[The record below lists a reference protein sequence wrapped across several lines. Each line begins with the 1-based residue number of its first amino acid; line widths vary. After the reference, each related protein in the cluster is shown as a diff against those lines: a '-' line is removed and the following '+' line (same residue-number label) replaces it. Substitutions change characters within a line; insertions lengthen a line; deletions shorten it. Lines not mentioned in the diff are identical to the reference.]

1 MNKLTQSQTLAHLL
15 EIEPYTLL
23 GLLLFVTYLFYRFFL
38 RDASE
43 ERHRNI
49 QKHFANITRHFLVLS
64 LLFFTF
70 LILNE
75 VDTEWTHFRRIAPYV
90 GIVTLLWGMI
100 VFVKTCRLI
109 VLQYLFMSSMQTGV
123 PLLLVNI
130 FSLLLSIVLV
140 FWGASHIFDVQLAP
154 LLATSAAFSIILGL
168 ALQDTL
174 GNLFAGIAMQIDKT
188 FEIGDWVEVVSGPVK
203 TVGRVKELTWRSTIL
218 DGLFEEVVTIPN
230 RVMAQ
235 AQVYNFSPKETSI
248 IRSVTFRLNHGI
260 NPDQVKEIL
269 ESSIAGLSDIRGIPS
284 PLAYISD
291 ANENFIAYKLIFN
304 IDNYGAQYVLGD
316 KVYRKGFEALQAAG
330 IKLARPYLELYNTNA
345 TATPHANQQST
356 GPTV

>member
-1 MNKLTQSQTLAHLL
+1 MNKLIQNQSLVQLL

-49 QKHFANITRHFLVLS
+49 QNHFANITRHFLVLS

-70 LILNE
+70 LIVNE
-75 VDTEWTHFRRIAPYV
+75 VDSEWTHFRRVAPYI
-90 GIVTLLWGMI
+90 GLITLLWGMI

-109 VLQYLFMSSMQTGV
+109 VLQYLFMSSMQVGV

-130 FSLLLSIVLV
+130 FSLLLSIILV
-140 FWGASHIFDVQLAP
+140 FWTASNVFAVQLAP

-188 FEIGDWVEVVSGPVK
+188 FEIGDWVEVIQGTQKS
-203 TVGRVKELTWRSTIL
+203 VGRVKEITWRSTIM
-218 DGLFEEVVTIPN
+218 DGFFDEVITIPN
-230 RVMAQ
+230 RVIAQ
-235 AQVYNFSPKETSI
+235 AQVSNFSPKDTPI
-248 IRSVTFRLNHGI
+248 IRSVIFKMAHGVD
-260 NPDQVKEIL
+260 PEKVKEVL
-269 ESSIAGLSDIRGIPS
+269 EGSVAGLSDIRGIPS
-284 PLAYISD
+284 PVAFINDTTETSI
-291 ANENFIAYKLIFN
+291 NFKLVFH
-304 IDNYGAQYVLGD
+304 IDNYGAQYLLSD
-316 KVYRKGFEALQAAG
+316 KVYRHGFEALVTNG
-330 IKLARPYLELYNTNA
+330 LKLARPYMEISNSAKENLT
-345 TATPHANQQST
+345 TS
-356 GPTV
+356 V

>member
-1 MNKLTQSQTLAHLL
+1 MNKLIQTQALAQLL

-43 ERHRNI
+43 ERHKNI
-49 QKHFANITRHFLVLS
+49 QNHFANITRHFLVLS

-90 GIVTLLWGMI
+90 GLVTLMWGMI

-140 FWGASHIFDVQLAP
+140 FWTVSNVFGVQLAP

-174 GNLFAGIAMQIDKT
+174 GNLFAGIAMQVDKT
-188 FEIGDWVEVVSGPVK
+188 FEIGDWVEVVSGPQK
-203 TVGRVKELTWRSTIL
+203 TVGKVKELTWRSTIM
-218 DGLFEEVVTIPN
+218 DGFFDEVITIPN
-230 RVMAQ
+230 RIMAQ
-235 AQVYNFSPKETSI
+235 AQVYNFSPKETPI
-248 IRSVTFRLNHGI
+248 VRAVVFRMVHGV
-260 NPDQVKEIL
+260 NPDQVKEVL
-269 ESSIAGLSDIRGIPS
+269 ESSVAGLSDIRGIPS
-284 PLAYISD
+284 PLCYISD
-291 ANENFIAYKLIFN
+291 ANEHFLSFKLVFN
-304 IDNYGAQYVLGD
+304 IDNYGAQFILSD

-330 IKLARPYLELYNTNA
+330 LKMARPFIELHGIQKPFDDIPPRT
-345 TATPHANQQST
+345 T
-356 GPTV
+356 

>member
-1 MNKLTQSQTLAHLL
+1 MNKLIQSQALTQLL

-23 GLLLFVTYLFYRFFL
+23 GLLVFVTYLFYRFFL

-49 QKHFANITRHFLVLS
+49 QNHFANITRHFLVLS

-70 LILNE
+70 LILTE
-75 VDTEWTHFRRIAPYV
+75 VDTEWTHFRRISPYV
-90 GIVTLLWGMI
+90 GLVTLLWGMI

-130 FSLLLSIVLV
+130 FSLLLSIILTL
-140 FWGASHIFDVQLAP
+140 WTASHVFGVQLAP

-174 GNLFAGIAMQIDKT
+174 GNLFAGIAMQVDKT
-188 FEIGDWVEVVSGPVK
+188 FEIGDWVEVVSGPTK
-203 TVGRVKELTWRSTIL
+203 TVGKVKELTWRSTIL
-218 DGLFEEVVTIPN
+218 DGLYDEVVTIPN
-230 RVMAQ
+230 RNMAQ
-235 AQVYNFSPKETSI
+235 AQVYNFSPKETPI
-248 IRSVTFRLNHGI
+248 NRSVTFRMSHGV
-260 NPDQVKEIL
+260 NPEKVKEVL
-269 ESSIAGLSDIRGIPS
+269 ENSIAGLSDIRGIPS

-291 ANENFIAYKLIFN
+291 SNENYVAFKLIFN
-304 IDNYGAQYVLGD
+304 IDNYGAQYVLCD
-316 KVYRKGFEALQAAG
+316 KVYRRGFEALEANG
-330 IKLARPYLELYNTNA
+330 LPMARPYLEISRHRENL
-345 TATPHANQQST
+345 TPS
-356 GPTV
+356 

>member
-1 MNKLTQSQTLAHLL
+1 MNKLIQNQSLIHLL

-38 RDASE
+38 SDASE

-49 QKHFANITRHFLVLS
+49 QNHFKNITRHFLVLS

-75 VDTEWTHFRRIAPYV
+75 VDTQWTHFRRIAPYV
-90 GIVTLLWGMI
+90 GLITLLWGMI

-130 FSLLLSIVLV
+130 FSLLLSIILV
-140 FWGASHIFDVQLAP
+140 FWTASHIFAVQLAP

-188 FEIGDWVEVVSGPVK
+188 FEIGDWVEVVAGTTKS
-203 TVGRVKELTWRSTIL
+203 VGRVKEITWRSTIM
-218 DGLFEEVVTIPN
+218 DGFFDEVITIPN
-230 RVMAQ
+230 RTMAQ
-235 AQVYNFSPKETSI
+235 AQVSNFSPKDTPI
-248 IRSVTFRLNHGI
+248 VRSVIFRMSLNV
-260 NPDQVKEIL
+260 NPEKVKEVL
-269 ESSIAGLSDIRGIPS
+269 ETSIAGLSEIRGIP
-284 PLAYISD
+284 PPFAYISD
-291 ANENFIAYKLIFN
+291 SNENFICFKLVFH
-304 IDNYGAQYVLGD
+304 IDNYGAQFILSD
-316 KVYRKGFEALQAAG
+316 KVYRRGFEALEANG
-330 IKLARPYLELYNTNA
+330 LTLARPYLEINKI
-345 TATPHANQQST
+345 
-356 GPTV
+356 

>member
-1 MNKLTQSQTLAHLL
+1 MNKIIQLQALAHLL

-23 GLLLFVTYLFYRFFL
+23 GLLVLVTYLFYRFFL

-49 QKHFANITRHFLVLS
+49 QNHFANITRHFLVLS

-70 LILNE
+70 LVLNE
-75 VDTEWTHFRRIAPYV
+75 IDTEWTHYRRIASYV
-90 GIVTLLWGMI
+90 GLITLLWGMI

-130 FSLLLSIVLV
+130 FSLLLSIILV
-140 FWGASHIFDVQLAP
+140 FWAASHIFGVQLAP

-188 FEIGDWVEVVSGPVK
+188 FEIGDWVEVASGSVK

-218 DGLFEEVVTIPN
+218 DGFFDEVITIPN
-230 RVMAQ
+230 RNMAQ
-235 AQVYNFSPKETSI
+235 AQVHNYSPKETSI
-248 IRSVTFRLNHGI
+248 VRSVTFRLNHGI
-260 NPDQVKEIL
+260 NPDQVKDLL
-269 ESSIAGLSDIRGIPS
+269 EGSIAGLSDIRGIPS

-291 ANENFIAYKLIFN
+291 ANEHFIAFKLVFN
-304 IDNYGAQYVLGD
+304 IDNYGMQFILAD
-316 KVYRKGFEALQAAG
+316 KVYRKGFEALQGAG
-330 IKLARPYLELYNTNA
+330 IKLARPYLELYNTPPPSRELNNPP
-345 TATPHANQQST
+345 TA
-356 GPTV
+356 

>member
-1 MNKLTQSQTLAHLL
+1 MNKLIQSQALAQLL

-23 GLLLFVTYLFYRFFL
+23 GLLLLVTYLFYRFFL

-43 ERHRNI
+43 ERHKNI
-49 QKHFANITRHFLVLS
+49 QNHFANITRHFLVLS

-70 LILNE
+70 LIVNE
-75 VDTEWTHFRRIAPYV
+75 VDTQWVHLRRIAPYV
-90 GIVTLLWGMI
+90 GLVTLLWGMI

-130 FSLLLSIVLV
+130 FSLLLSIILV
-140 FWGASHIFDVQLAP
+140 FWTASHVFGVQLAP

-188 FEIGDWVEVVSGPVK
+188 FEIGDWVEVVQGQQK
-203 TVGRVKELTWRSTIL
+203 TVGKVKELTWRSTIM
-218 DGLFEEVVTIPN
+218 DGFFDEVITIPN

-235 AQVYNFSPKETSI
+235 AQVYNFSPKEVPI
-248 IRSVTFRLNHGI
+248 VRSVIFRMAHGV
-260 NPDQVKEIL
+260 NPDKVKEVL
-269 ESSIAGLSDIRGIPS
+269 EGAVAGLSDIRGIPS
-284 PLAYISD
+284 PLCFISES
-291 ANENFIAYKLIFN
+291 NENFIAFKLVYH
-304 IDNYGAQYVLGD
+304 IDNYGSQYILAD
-316 KVYRKGFEALQAAG
+316 KVYRCGFEALEANG
-330 IKLARPYLELYNTNA
+330 LRMARPYIEY
-345 TATPHANQQST
+345 TAKAAQDMAPIPPINPIS
-356 GPTV
+356 